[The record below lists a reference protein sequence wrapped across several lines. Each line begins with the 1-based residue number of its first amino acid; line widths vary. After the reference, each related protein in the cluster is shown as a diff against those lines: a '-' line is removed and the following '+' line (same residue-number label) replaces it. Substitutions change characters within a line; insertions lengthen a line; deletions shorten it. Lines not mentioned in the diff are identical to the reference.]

1 MAKMVGLSR
10 NLKEP
15 WLNKVAELAIENLTE
30 DEVKNQLNEYLGFEI
45 GSPTNLRKTRMNI
58 LKSFLQKRRSFI
70 RIIQIIL

>member
-15 WLNKVAELAIENLTE
+15 WLNKVAELAIEDLTE

-45 GSPTNLRKTRMNI
+45 GSPTNLRK
-58 LKSFLQKRRSFI
+58 KRDFDEY
-70 RIIQIIL
+70 LDL